1 MKSCLKIIQIS
12 CKEIYFALIVFL
24 IGFTSCNSHKEN
36 WTHFRGDNLN
46 GIALTDAV
54 PLNWSESDIKWKTE
68 IHDRGWSSPVVYN
81 NQVWVTTAKADGRSL
96 YALCIDFKTGKVIY
110 DILVFTPD
118 SVFKKHN
125 VNSYATPTPCIE
137 KDFIYV
143 NYGSLGTACISTTK
157 GSVVWQRTDFTCDY
171 MTYGPGSSPVIY
183 KNLLILHFEGTDST
197 YIVAL
202 NKANGELVWRT
213 DRPKEI
219 YDKRPP
225 IGRKAYT
232 TPIIVNI
239 KGQDMLITNGSFV
252 FIAYDPETGKEIW
265 RVVRGDESTV
275 AMPFTENETLFWFT
289 GFMIAD
295 NGSSFCELLAVDPNG
310 KGDIT
315 SSNIL
320 WRKNAER
327 LQLLSPVIRNGLIYT
342 VDAKNNI
349 MCIDARTGEEMWSE
363 HLNAN
368 YNASSIYVDG
378 NVWFFSVKGEILVIK
393 ADRKYEVVY
402 KNRLDSGIWATPA
415 FLRNSVIIRTEKHL
429 YRISR

>member
-1 MKSCLKIIQIS
+1 
-12 CKEIYFALIVFL
+12 
-24 IGFTSCNSHKEN
+24 
-36 WTHFRGDNLN
+36 
-46 GIALTDAV
+46 
-54 PLNWSESDIKWKTE
+54 
-68 IHDRGWSSPVVYN
+68 
-81 NQVWVTTAKADGRSL
+81 
-96 YALCIDFKTGKVIY
+96 
-110 DILVFTPD
+110 
-118 SVFKKHN
+118 
-125 VNSYATPTPCIE
+125 
-137 KDFIYV
+137 
-143 NYGSLGTACISTTK
+143 
-157 GSVVWQRTDFTCDY
+157 